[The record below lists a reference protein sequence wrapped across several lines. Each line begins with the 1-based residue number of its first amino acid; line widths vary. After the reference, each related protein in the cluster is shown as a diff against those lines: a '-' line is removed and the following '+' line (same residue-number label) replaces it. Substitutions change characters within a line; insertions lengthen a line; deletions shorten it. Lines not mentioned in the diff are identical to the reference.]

1 MQLTAFEATKKK
13 LLYDDC
19 PQNNQTP
26 LLNRLENLEKW
37 LFFSGG
43 CRSDFISTDDE
54 NNDFINEQI
63 SQFAQFADIF
73 EIVSI
78 MSTMFA
84 FLLGGQ
90 SFLSY
95 VSKL

>member
-37 LFFSGG
+37 LFFSGR

-54 NNDFINEQI
+54 NNDFINEQTR
-63 SQFAQFADIF
+63 QFAQFADIF
-73 EIVSI
+73 EIV
-78 MSTMFA
+78 
-84 FLLGGQ
+84 
-90 SFLSY
+90 
-95 VSKL
+95 